1 MIDGTARTATIG
13 VSFTPNG
20 GAASQVIF
28 DNFGGTD
35 IPRIYSDAAS
45 FSKSANGT
53 SIISGPAYRQ
63 KYIWPISSVLTN
75 ADAIKFDGI
84 FTSWDTDR
92 SNGLSAAVGVT
103 DQTFGTAVTT
113 SAIFSTP
120 PTYTRM
126 GPNHTMVSF
135 GLTEV

>member
-13 VSFTPNG
+13 VSFTPSG

-35 IPRIYSDAAS
+35 IPRIYSDLSS
-45 FSKSANGT
+45 FSTSANGT
-53 SIISGPAYRQ
+53 SIISGPAYHQ

-92 SNGLSAAVGVT
+92 ANGLPAAVGVV
-103 DQTFGTAVTT
+103 DQTFGATVTT

-126 GPNHTMVSF
+126 GPAHTMVSF